1 MWKVSYCDTKDKVW
15 CFMSGV
21 WSKAIQGNQW
31 CREYSWSILVCE
43 TLLNFGKKNI
53 STNNLFSHDIY
64 RKTVIK
70 WYICTVP
77 HNWDIFFI
85 EIYYIYV
92 NYQTLCSASHK
103 RCQFQFWKLFL
114 ESSQHC
120 IITILYNISWEK
132 SKVLKD
138 ICNDK
143 KEGAYLKD
151 GHYAIQ
157 FFILLIK
164 HFSFKLKD
172 FQLERAKREWSF
184 LN

>member
-1 MWKVSYCDTKDKVW
+1 MKASMITLWFHKATTMWKVSDCDTKDKVW

-77 HNWDIFFI
+77 HNWDIFLMKFI
-85 EIYYIYV
+85 IFTWIIRHCVQLRINGV
-92 NYQTLCSASHK
+92 N
-103 RCQFQFWKLFL
+103 
-114 ESSQHC
+114 
-120 IITILYNISWEK
+120 
-132 SKVLKD
+132 
-138 ICNDK
+138 
-143 KEGAYLKD
+143 
-151 GHYAIQ
+151 
-157 FFILLIK
+157 
-164 HFSFKLKD
+164 FSFENCFWNHRNIVLSPYFITFHEKKV
-172 FQLERAKREWSF
+172 KY
-184 LN
+184 